1 MCMRVLVLSAG
12 SSAGASASADT
23 SASASAGASASASAS
38 AGVSA
43 SASARRGSA
52 LFFCEEVARK
62 AEEDLAM
69 KIVKLESK
77 C

>member
-1 MCMRVLVLSAG
+1 MLFRDKRAMV
-12 SSAGASASADT
+12 
-23 SASASAGASASASAS
+23 SASASAGASA
-38 AGVSA
+38 GA

-69 KIVKLESK
+69 KSVKLESK